1 MERLHCGHLR
11 CPCLLQV
18 YQSKWFF
25 MIWSIV
31 SERNKYDFFITGKSG
46 TSQVTSSS
54 SNSTTSP
61 PTGPNGPMTTNS
73 GASVKENRYRHLLW
87 KKFVKLCLHSTYAM
101 QNSFRFNEIFA
112 QFFNQ
117 AEFYLDKKSMKNSW
131 NFVYIQA
138 TQCRTP
144 FVLTKFFKVNLKFQF
159 GLKW

>member
-18 YQSKWFF
+18 YQSKWFL

-73 GASVKENRYRHLLW
+73 GASVKENRYRHLL
-87 KKFVKLCLHSTYAM
+87 C
-101 QNSFRFNEIFA
+101 
-112 QFFNQ
+112 
-117 AEFYLDKKSMKNSW
+117 KNSW

-138 TQCRTP
+138 IQCRTP
-144 FVLTKFFKVNLKFQF
+144 FILTRFFYRKFQKSQF
-159 GLKW
+159 SPDFWRKKLNGFTFEVNVARLRNETFWVIFKHC